1 MLLSSGELIHFGQ
14 DNGETFAK
22 KSSNDPSLVVCP
34 IRIKS
39 ISTGSNHTIAVK
51 KNLILFLFLFYFI
64 LFILKKKVSVDGIF
78 SILIS
83 KKCIKNLLEI
93 GQLFAISG
101 GYSLFTEKNQNL
113 FVPSF
118 FGVKKWFNVNNYK
131 KKKKN

>member
-1 MLLSSGELIHFGQ
+1 M
-14 DNGETFAK
+14 
-22 KSSNDPSLVVCP
+22 
-34 IRIKS
+34 
-39 ISTGSNHTIAVK
+39 
-51 KNLILFLFLFYFI
+51 
-64 LFILKKKVSVDGIF
+64 FILKKKVSVDGIF